1 LSRFADGTQPSAC
14 FQHKHQNHHDRAART
29 TKGETDAGNGSNGIC
44 RVIGASRP
52 PSPDQSH
59 SQENILRLLCLL
71 SVLLCCSCEENRDAV
86 VKGYPKDITPMNEA
100 CKKAHDT
107 VQQFAKELRSGK
119 AFQLRYLAKVR
130 VQADGETEY
139 VWLEPLELDGDL
151 ISGPVIN
158 TFVGIVSVRTGD
170 QQHALLDEIS
180 DWAVPDQN
188 DKVLRGGCTLD
199 ILERFEG
206 EKP

>member
-1 LSRFADGTQPSAC
+1 
-14 FQHKHQNHHDRAART
+14 
-29 TKGETDAGNGSNGIC
+29 
-44 RVIGASRP
+44 
-52 PSPDQSH
+52 
-59 SQENILRLLCLL
+59 
-71 SVLLCCSCEENRDAV
+71 
-86 VKGYPKDITPMNEA
+86 MNEA